1 MPGKF
6 RFVVGFGT
14 VDPQNF
20 DHLFWPSVE
29 EVGVDVD
36 SLFTVDPGDSFE
48 MLAAAPFGEEA
59 HYVQERLPQGLF
71 LPERVYQRFL
81 CDLSQ
86 RDGLGALS

>member
-29 EVGVDVD
+29 EVGWMSTP
-36 SLFTVDPGDSFE
+36 SLLWIRAIRSRCLLLLRLEKKPITCRSDFPKGYFCRNVSISASCVISRSE
-48 MLAAAPFGEEA
+48 M
-59 HYVQERLPQGLF
+59 VSGL
-71 LPERVYQRFL
+71 
-81 CDLSQ
+81 
-86 RDGLGALS
+86 